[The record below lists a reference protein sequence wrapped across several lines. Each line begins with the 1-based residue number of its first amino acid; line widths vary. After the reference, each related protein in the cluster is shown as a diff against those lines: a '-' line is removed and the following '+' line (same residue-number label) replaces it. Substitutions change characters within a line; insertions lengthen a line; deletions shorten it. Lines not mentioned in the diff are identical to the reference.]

1 MRDIVPLRPC
11 CVSFDLYRAFLPT
24 WAAKIVIIQTLVT
37 ARAILLFTTRYGAR
51 NNVLHSEVIRAQR
64 HLRVKR
70 IRP

>member
-37 ARAILLFTTRYGAR
+37 ARAIIIYD
-51 NNVLHSEVIRAQR
+51 S
-64 HLRVKR
+64 LRSAK
-70 IRP
+70 